1 MRSIQRLRV
10 QDSGRPQ
17 EAFMTKLLERAIAE
31 LKKLPENEQDAA
43 AELVL
48 NLVARRD
55 EPIELD
61 DETRM
66 AVKEGLA
73 QIERGEALSQE
84 EMDAFFRRLGV

>member
-1 MRSIQRLRV
+1 
-10 QDSGRPQ
+10 
-17 EAFMTKLLERAIAE
+17 MTKLLERAIAE

-61 DETRM
+61 DETRVS
-66 AVKEGLA
+66 VKEGLA
-73 QIERGEALSQE
+73 QIDRGEALSQE

>member
-1 MRSIQRLRV
+1 
-10 QDSGRPQ
+10 
-17 EAFMTKLLERAIAE
+17 MTKLLERAIAE

>member
-1 MRSIQRLRV
+1 V

-61 DETRM
+61 NETRM

>member
-1 MRSIQRLRV
+1 
-10 QDSGRPQ
+10 
-17 EAFMTKLLERAIAE
+17 MTKLLERAIAE

-61 DETRM
+61 DETRV

-73 QIERGEALSQE
+73 QIERGEGLSQE